1 MWVYVHTCPN
11 GKRYV
16 GQTIK
21 NPIRRWEGGSGYKTQ
36 RLFHR
41 AIEKYGWD
49 TIEHHLYEVAT
60 KEEMDYLEKYL
71 IAYFNTTNPEF
82 GYNVTKGGEGVS
94 DFKHSEESK
103 AKMAAAKIGK
113 ASWNKGKET
122 PNEVKEKQSIAKLG
136 KPNISLQVAV
146 IASNNNGEQLF
157 VSVREAADKLGIAHQ
172 NISKCL
178 KGDRKT
184 AGGYKWRYAKD

>member
-1 MWVYVHTCPN
+1 MWVYLHTCPN

-21 NPIRRWEGGSGYKTQ
+21 NPTRRWENGSGYKTQ
-36 RLFHR
+36 RLFYR
-41 AIEKYGWD
+41 AIQKYGWD
-49 TIEHHLYEVAT
+49 SIEHSLYEVST

-71 IAYFNTTNPEF
+71 IAYYNTTNPSF

-94 DFKHSEESK
+94 GFKHSEESK
-103 AKMAAAKIGK
+103 AKMSAAKIGK
-113 ASWNKGKET
+113 DPWNKGKET
-122 PNEVKEKQSIAKLG
+122 PNEVKVKQSIAKLG
-136 KPNISLQVAV
+136 KPNKSLQVAV
-146 IASNNNGEQLF
+146 IATNDCGERWF
-157 VSVREAADKLGIAHQ
+157 NSVREASDTLGIAHQ

-184 AGGYKWRYAKD
+184 AGGYNWRYAKD